1 MFKTNFKQQIGQI
14 YLYIFNLFNLKNFKM
29 RIFTLLLSA
38 MFVGLLAYGQPTSG
52 FLDFGTSNSQLTR
65 GHTKITE
72 RTSNNN
78 FRWTNRTSLS
88 SRDRGRTSGVNEA
101 NRDLIQSSKPRTFE
115 ARVKN
120 GTYNVRVTFGDRN
133 FRHDRMRVRAET
145 GANAVTRGNI
155 TTNAK
160 QFKTVR
166 FNVQVRDGRLTL
178 RFYDDGGSDA
188 NWAVTRVIFEQLVPI
203 GRGKLGNV
211 NDIQEMTV
219 YPNPANEML
228 TVAFESPATSTGT
241 LQIHDLAGRIV
252 SEPQNIAELDNTVQV
267 QVDHLNAGVYMVNV
281 VLEDGT
287 VFTKR
292 FNKTD
297 K

>member
-1 MFKTNFKQQIGQI
+1 
-14 YLYIFNLFNLKNFKM
+14 
-29 RIFTLLLSA
+29 
-38 MFVGLLAYGQPTSG
+38 MFVGLLASGQPTSG

-72 RTSNNN
+72 RTNNNN

-101 NRDLIQSSKPRTFE
+101 NRDFIFSRNSRTFE
-115 ARVKN
+115 ARVQN

-178 RFYDDGGSDA
+178 RFFDDGGSDP
-188 NWAVTRVIFEQLVPI
+188 NWVVTRVIFEQLVPI

-219 YPNPANEML
+219 YPNPANDML

-241 LQIHDLAGRIV
+241 LQINDLAGRIV

-267 QVDHLNAGVYMVNV
+267 QVGHLNAGVYMVNV

-297 K
+297 Q